1 MRLDDKVKELF
12 NISKTKAQKYIREGI
27 VKVDNKIITKPGY
40 ILKDEEKNN
49 KKEYN
54 IEIIE
59 EKNRYIYVSQGA
71 LKLKKA
77 VKEFNLE
84 EILKDNICIDIGSS
98 TGGFTEIL
106 LENDVKKVYS
116 IDVGTSQLDERL
128 KKNNKVISIENTD
141 FRNIQIDKENKFQN
155 DNIDTIVGDLSFI
168 SLKKI
173 IDKIVEIAPENM
185 ILLIKPQFEVGEDI
199 ARKYNGVIDDKK
211 KHIEIIEDIIYYYLD
226 KLNNNSVNNNKND
239 KNNENQKYIL
249 KGFTYSEILINNL
262 KEKKNIEYLMYICKT
277 RDKDKHKHK
286 NKYKEKEKNKEKN
299 KNKNE
304 DKCLKKEEEKLL
316 ENIEKIVNNAFSE
329 KHDILLKKE

>member
-27 VKVDNKIITKPGY
+27 VKIDDKIITKPGY
-40 ILKDEEKNN
+40 ILKGEEK
-49 KKEYN
+49 YN

-77 VKEFNLE
+77 VEEFNLQ

-106 LENDVKKVYS
+106 LENGVKKVYS
-116 IDVGTSQLDERL
+116 IDVGTSQLDEKL

-155 DNIDTIVGDLSFI
+155 DNINTIVADLSFI
-168 SLKKI
+168 SIKKI
-173 IDKIVEIAPENM
+173 IDKIGEISPENM

-211 KHIEIIEDIIYYYLD
+211 KHIEIIEDIISYYLD
-226 KLNNNSVNNNKND
+226 KLNNNNNNKSY
-239 KNNENQKYIL
+239 KYNENQKYIL
-249 KGFTYSEILINNL
+249 KGLTYSEILINNL
-262 KEKKNIEYLMYICKT
+262 KEKKNIEYLMYIGKDI
-277 RDKDKHKHK
+277 DKLEK
-286 NKYKEKEKNKEKN
+286 NMEKEKYNYDIKEIVEKAF
-299 KNKNE
+299 NE
-304 DKCLKKEEEKLL
+304 KIQKLL
-316 ENIEKIVNNAFSE
+316 KN
-329 KHDILLKKE
+329 

>member
-27 VKVDNKIITKPGY
+27 VKVDDKIITKPGY
-40 ILKDEEKNN
+40 ILKDLKDEEKNN
-49 KKEYN
+49 KEKYN

-77 VKEFNLE
+77 VEEFNLQ

-106 LENDVKKVYS
+106 LENGVKKVYS
-116 IDVGTSQLDERL
+116 IDVGTSQLDEKL

-141 FRNIQIDKENKFQN
+141 FRNIQIDKDNKFQN

-173 IDKIVEIAPENM
+173 IDKIVEIEPKNI

-239 KNNENQKYIL
+239 KQKYIL

-262 KEKKNIEYLMYICKT
+262 KEKKNIEYLMYIGK
-277 RDKDKHKHK
+277 
-286 NKYKEKEKNKEKN
+286 KN
-299 KNKNE
+299 KNDE
-304 DKCLKKEEEKLL
+304 FKKIDISKIQKYIINVVQKAFDEKDY
-316 ENIEKIVNNAFSE
+316 K
-329 KHDILLKKE
+329 LLKKENKNDIV

>member
-27 VKVDNKIITKPGY
+27 VKIDDKIITKPGY
-40 ILKDEEKNN
+40 ILKDEEKND
-49 KKEYN
+49 

-77 VKEFNLE
+77 VEEFNLK

-106 LENDVKKVYS
+106 LENEVKKVYS
-116 IDVGTSQLDERL
+116 IDVGTSQLDEKL

-173 IDKIVEIAPENM
+173 IDKIVEIEPENI

-211 KHIEIIEDIIYYYLD
+211 KHIEIIEDIICYYLD
-226 KLNNNSVNNNKND
+226 KLNNNSNNNNNKND
-239 KNNENQKYIL
+239 KNNENNENQKYIL

-262 KEKKNIEYLMYICKT
+262 KEKKNIEYLMYIGKKNNN
-277 RDKDKHKHK
+277 DKFKKIDISKIQ
-286 NKYKEKEKNKEKN
+286 KYIINVVQKAFDEKDYK
-299 KNKNE
+299 
-304 DKCLKKEEEKLL
+304 
-316 ENIEKIVNNAFSE
+316 
-329 KHDILLKKE
+329 LLKKENKNDIV

>member
-1 MRLDDKVKELF
+1 MRLDDRVKEIF
-12 NISKTKAQKYIREGI
+12 NISKTKAQKYIRDGI
-27 VKVDNKIITKPGY
+27 VKIDDKILTKPGY

-49 KKEYN
+49 KEKYN

-77 VKEFNLE
+77 VKKFNLE
-84 EILKDNICIDIGSS
+84 GILKDNICIDIGSS

-106 LENDVKKVYS
+106 LENGVKKVYS
-116 IDVGTSQLDERL
+116 IDVGTSQLDEKL

-141 FRNIQIDKENKFQN
+141 FRNIQVDKENKFQN

-173 IDKIVEIAPENM
+173 IDKIVEISPKNI

-211 KHIEIIEDIIYYYLD
+211 KHIEIIEDIISYYLE
-226 KLNNNSVNNNKND
+226 KLNNNSVNNNIKNKNYENN
-239 KNNENQKYIL
+239 KNNDNQKYIL
-249 KGFTYSEILINNL
+249 KGLTYSEILINNL
-262 KEKKNIEYLMYICKT
+262 KEKKNIEYLMYIGIG
-277 RDKDKHKHK
+277 
-286 NKYKEKEKNKEKN
+286 KYI
-299 KNKNE
+299 
-304 DKCLKKEEEKLL
+304 DRL
-316 ENIEKIVNNAFSE
+316 ENNIEKKEKYNYDIKEIVEKAFNE
-329 KHDILLKKE
+329 KEFKLLKK

>member
-59 EKNRYIYVSQGA
+59 EKNKYIYVSQGA

-77 VKEFNLE
+77 VKEFNLQ

-106 LENDVKKVYS
+106 LENGVKKVYS
-116 IDVGTSQLDERL
+116 IDVGTSQLDEKL
-128 KKNNKVISIENTD
+128 KRNNKVISIENTD

-155 DNIDTIVGDLSFI
+155 DNINTIVGDLSFI
-168 SLKKI
+168 SIKKI
-173 IDKIVEIAPENM
+173 IDKIGEISPENM

-211 KHIEIIEDIIYYYLD
+211 KHIEIIEDIISYYLD

-239 KNNENQKYIL
+239 KNNDNQKYIL
-249 KGFTYSEILINNL
+249 KGLTYSEILINNL
-262 KEKKNIEYLMYICKT
+262 KEKKNIEYLMYIG
-277 RDKDKHKHK
+277 KDIDRLEK
-286 NKYKEKEKNKEKN
+286 NIEKEEKEKYNYDIKEIV
-299 KNKNE
+299 
-304 DKCLKKEEEKLL
+304 EKAF
-316 ENIEKIVNNAFSE
+316 NEKI
-329 KHDILLKKE
+329 KKCQKLRIK

>member
-59 EKNRYIYVSQGA
+59 EKNKYIYVSQGA

-77 VKEFNLE
+77 VEEFNLQ

-106 LENDVKKVYS
+106 LENEVKKVYS
-116 IDVGTSQLDERL
+116 IDVGTSQLDEKL

-173 IDKIVEIAPENM
+173 IDKIVEIEPKNI

-211 KHIEIIEDIIYYYLD
+211 KHIEIIEDIICYYLD

-262 KEKKNIEYLMYICKT
+262 KEKKNIEYLMYIGK
-277 RDKDKHKHK
+277 
-286 NKYKEKEKNKEKN
+286 KN
-299 KNKNE
+299 KN
-304 DKCLKKEEEKLL
+304 DKFKKIDISKIQKYIINVVQKAFDEKDY
-316 ENIEKIVNNAFSE
+316 K
-329 KHDILLKKE
+329 LLKKENKNDIV

>member
-40 ILKDEEKNN
+40 ILKGEEK
-49 KKEYN
+49 YN

-77 VKEFNLE
+77 VEEFNLE

-106 LENDVKKVYS
+106 LENGVKKVYS
-116 IDVGTSQLDERL
+116 IDVGTSQLDEKL

-173 IDKIVEIAPENM
+173 IDKIVEISPKNI

-211 KHIEIIEDIIYYYLD
+211 KHIEIIEDIISYYLE
-226 KLNNNSVNNNKND
+226 KLNNNSVNNNINNKNYENN
-239 KNNENQKYIL
+239 KNNDNQKYIL
-249 KGFTYSEILINNL
+249 KGLTYSEILINNL
-262 KEKKNIEYLMYICKT
+262 KEKKNIEYLMYIG
-277 RDKDKHKHK
+277 KDIDGVEK
-286 NKYKEKEKNKEKN
+286 NIEKEKYNYDIKEIVEKAF
-299 KNKNE
+299 NE
-304 DKCLKKEEEKLL
+304 KEFK
-316 ENIEKIVNNAFSE
+316 
-329 KHDILLKKE
+329 LLKK

>member
-27 VKVDNKIITKPGY
+27 VKIDNKIITKPGY

-59 EKNRYIYVSQGA
+59 EENRYIYVSQGA

-77 VKEFNLE
+77 VEEFKLE

-106 LENDVKKVYS
+106 LENGVKKVYS
-116 IDVGTSQLDERL
+116 IDVGTSQLDEKL

-173 IDKIVEIAPENM
+173 IDKIVEISPENI

-211 KHIEIIEDIIYYYLD
+211 KHIEIIQDIICYYLD
-226 KLNNNSVNNNKND
+226 KLNNNSNNNYNNNNNNE
-239 KNNENQKYIL
+239 NNENQKYIL

-262 KEKKNIEYLMYICKT
+262 KEKKNIEYLMYIGK
-277 RDKDKHKHK
+277 
-286 NKYKEKEKNKEKN
+286 KN
-299 KNKNE
+299 KNY
-304 DKCLKKEEEKLL
+304 KCKKIDISKIQKYIINVVQKAFDEKDY
-316 ENIEKIVNNAFSE
+316 K
-329 KHDILLKKE
+329 LLKKENKNDIV

>member
-27 VKVDNKIITKPGY
+27 VKVDDKIITKPGY
-40 ILKDEEKNN
+40 ILKDLKDEEKNN
-49 KKEYN
+49 KEKYN

-77 VKEFNLE
+77 VEEFNLE
-84 EILKDNICIDIGSS
+84 EILKNNICIDIGSS

-106 LENDVKKVYS
+106 LENGVKKVYS
-116 IDVGTSQLDERL
+116 IDVGTSQLDEKL

-173 IDKIVEIAPENM
+173 IDKIVEIEPKNI

-211 KHIEIIEDIIYYYLD
+211 KHIEIIEDIICYYLD
-226 KLNNNSVNNNKND
+226 KLNNNSNNNNYNNNNNKND
-239 KNNENQKYIL
+239 KNNENNKNQKYIL

-262 KEKKNIEYLMYICKT
+262 KEKKNIEYLMYIGK
-277 RDKDKHKHK
+277 
-286 NKYKEKEKNKEKN
+286 KN
-299 KNKNE
+299 KNDE
-304 DKCLKKEEEKLL
+304 L
-316 ENIEKIVNNAFSE
+316 EKIDISKIQKYIINVVQKAFDE
-329 KHDILLKKE
+329 KDYKLLKKGNKNDIV

>member
-1 MRLDDKVKELF
+1 MRLDDKVKEIF

-27 VKVDNKIITKPGY
+27 VKIDDKIITKPGY
-40 ILKDEEKNN
+40 ILKDLKDEEK
-49 KKEYN
+49 YN

-59 EKNRYIYVSQGA
+59 EKNKYIYVSQGA

-77 VKEFNLE
+77 VEEFNLQ

-106 LENDVKKVYS
+106 LENGVKKVYS
-116 IDVGTSQLDERL
+116 IDVGTSQLDKEL

-173 IDKIVEIAPENM
+173 IDKIVEISPKNI
-185 ILLIKPQFEVGEDI
+185 ILLIKPQFEAGEDI

-211 KHIEIIEDIIYYYLD
+211 KHIEIIEDIISYYLE
-226 KLNNNSVNNNKND
+226 KLNISSVNNNINNKND
-239 KNNENQKYIL
+239 ENNKNNDNQKYIL
-249 KGFTYSEILINNL
+249 KGLTYSEILINNL
-262 KEKKNIEYLMYICKT
+262 REKKNIEYLMYIG
-277 RDKDKHKHK
+277 KDIGSLA
-286 NKYKEKEKNKEKN
+286 N
-299 KNKNE
+299 
-304 DKCLKKEEEKLL
+304 
-316 ENIEKIVNNAFSE
+316 NIEKEEKYNYDIKEIVEKAFNE
-329 KHDILLKKE
+329 KIQKLLKN

>member
-1 MRLDDKVKELF
+1 MRLDDRVKEIF

-27 VKVDNKIITKPGY
+27 VKVNNKRITKPGY

-49 KKEYN
+49 KEKYD

-77 VKEFNLE
+77 VEEFNLE

-106 LENDVKKVYS
+106 LENGVKKVYS
-116 IDVGTSQLDERL
+116 IDVGTSQLDEEL

-141 FRNIQIDKENKFQN
+141 FRNIQIDKDNKFRN

-173 IDKIVEIAPENM
+173 IDKIVEISPENI

-211 KHIEIIEDIIYYYLD
+211 KHMEVIEDIISYYLD
-226 KLNNNSVNNNKND
+226 KLNNNNNNNNKSYKYND
-239 KNNENQKYIL
+239 NQKYIL
-249 KGFTYSEILINNL
+249 KGLTYSEILINNL
-262 KEKKNIEYLMYICKT
+262 KEKKNIEYLMYIG
-277 RDKDKHKHK
+277 K
-286 NKYKEKEKNKEKN
+286 NRKKLDTDLEKEKNNYDVKEIVERAFN
-299 KNKNE
+299 
-304 DKCLKKEEEKLL
+304 
-316 ENIEKIVNNAFSE
+316 EKI
-329 KHDILLKKE
+329 KKCQEIKN

>member
-141 FRNIQIDKENKFQN
+141 FRNIQIDKDNKFQN

-211 KHIEIIEDIIYYYLD
+211 KHIEIIEDIICYYLD
-226 KLNNNSVNNNKND
+226 KLNNNNNNKSY
-239 KNNENQKYIL
+239 KYNENQKYIL
-249 KGFTYSEILINNL
+249 KGLTYSEILINNL
-262 KEKKNIEYLMYICKT
+262 KEKKNIEYLMYIGKDI
-277 RDKDKHKHK
+277 DKLEK
-286 NKYKEKEKNKEKN
+286 NMEKEKYNYDIKEIV
-299 KNKNE
+299 
-304 DKCLKKEEEKLL
+304 EKAFD
-316 ENIEKIVNNAFSE
+316 EKI
-329 KHDILLKKE
+329 KKCQKIKN

>member
-59 EKNRYIYVSQGA
+59 EKNKYIYVSQGA

-77 VKEFNLE
+77 VEEFNLQ

-98 TGGFTEIL
+98 TGGFTEVL
-106 LENDVKKVYS
+106 LENGVKKVYS
-116 IDVGTSQLDERL
+116 IDVGTSQLDEKL

-173 IDKIVEIAPENM
+173 IDKIVEIEPKNI

-199 ARKYNGVIDDKK
+199 ARKYNGVINDKK

-262 KEKKNIEYLMYICKT
+262 KEKKNIEYLMYIGK
-277 RDKDKHKHK
+277 
-286 NKYKEKEKNKEKN
+286 KN
-299 KNKNE
+299 KNDE
-304 DKCLKKEEEKLL
+304 FKKIDISKIQKYIINVVQKAFDEKDY
-316 ENIEKIVNNAFSE
+316 K
-329 KHDILLKKE
+329 LLKKENKNDIV

>member
-1 MRLDDKVKELF
+1 MRLDDRVKEIF

-27 VKVDNKIITKPGY
+27 VKIDDKIVTKPGY
-40 ILKDEEKNN
+40 ILKDKEKNN

-77 VKEFNLE
+77 VEEFKLK

-106 LENDVKKVYS
+106 LENGVKKVYS
-116 IDVGTSQLDERL
+116 IDVGKSQLDEKL

-141 FRNIQIDKENKFQN
+141 FRNIQIDKENKFRN

-173 IDKIVEIAPENM
+173 IDKIGEISPENM
-185 ILLIKPQFEVGEDI
+185 ILLIKPQFEAGEDI

-211 KHIEIIEDIIYYYLD
+211 KHIEIIEDIISYYLD

-239 KNNENQKYIL
+239 KNNDNQKYIL
-249 KGFTYSEILINNL
+249 KGLTYSEILINNL
-262 KEKKNIEYLMYICKT
+262 KKKKNIEYLMYIG
-277 RDKDKHKHK
+277 KDIDRLEK
-286 NKYKEKEKNKEKN
+286 NIEKEKYNYDIKEIV
-299 KNKNE
+299 
-304 DKCLKKEEEKLL
+304 EKAF
-316 ENIEKIVNNAFSE
+316 NEKI
-329 KHDILLKKE
+329 KKCQKIKN

>member
-77 VKEFNLE
+77 VKKFNLE
-84 EILKDNICIDIGSS
+84 GILKDNICIDIGSS

-106 LENDVKKVYS
+106 LENGVKKVYS
-116 IDVGTSQLDERL
+116 IDVGTSQLDEKL
-128 KKNNKVISIENTD
+128 KKNKKVISIENTD
-141 FRNIQIDKENKFQN
+141 FRNIQIDKENKFRN
-155 DNIDTIVGDLSFI
+155 DDIDTIVGDLSFI

-173 IDKIVEIAPENM
+173 IDKIVEISPENI

-199 ARKYNGVIDDKK
+199 ARKHNGVIDDKK
-211 KHIEIIEDIIYYYLD
+211 KHTEIIEDIISYYLD
-226 KLNNNSVNNNKND
+226 KLNNNNNNKNYKYND
-239 KNNENQKYIL
+239 NQKYIL
-249 KGFTYSEILINNL
+249 KGLTYSEILINNL
-262 KEKKNIEYLMYICKT
+262 KEKKNIEYLIYIS
-277 RDKDKHKHK
+277 K
-286 NKYKEKEKNKEKN
+286 NIDRLEKNIEKEEKEKYNYDIKEIVEKAF
-299 KNKNE
+299 NE
-304 DKCLKKEEEKLL
+304 KGFK
-316 ENIEKIVNNAFSE
+316 
-329 KHDILLKKE
+329 LLKK

>member
-1 MRLDDKVKELF
+1 MRLDDRVKEIF

-27 VKVDNKIITKPGY
+27 VKIDDKIITKPGY

-49 KKEYN
+49 KEKYN

-77 VKEFNLE
+77 VEEFKLE

-106 LENDVKKVYS
+106 LENEVKKVYS
-116 IDVGTSQLDERL
+116 IDVGTSQLDEKL

-141 FRNIQIDKENKFQN
+141 FRNIQIDKENKFRN

-173 IDKIVEIAPENM
+173 IDKIVEISPENI

-211 KHIEIIEDIIYYYLD
+211 KHIEIIEDIISHYLD
-226 KLNNNSVNNNKND
+226 KLNSNNNSNNKNYKYSD
-239 KNNENQKYIL
+239 NQKYIL
-249 KGFTYSEILINNL
+249 KGLIYSEILINNL
-262 KEKKNIEYLMYICKT
+262 KEKKNIEYLMYIG
-277 RDKDKHKHK
+277 KDRKKSDIDLG
-286 NKYKEKEKNKEKN
+286 KEKYNYDIKEIVEKAFNEKEFK
-299 KNKNE
+299 
-304 DKCLKKEEEKLL
+304 
-316 ENIEKIVNNAFSE
+316 
-329 KHDILLKKE
+329 LLKK

>member
-49 KKEYN
+49 

-77 VKEFNLE
+77 VEEFKLE

-106 LENDVKKVYS
+106 LENGVKKVYS

-173 IDKIVEIAPENM
+173 IDKIVEISPENM

-199 ARKYNGVIDDKK
+199 ARKYNGAIDDKK
-211 KHIEIIEDIIYYYLD
+211 KHIEIIEDIICYYLD
-226 KLNNNSVNNNKND
+226 KLNNNSNNNYYYNNNNNKNNKND

-262 KEKKNIEYLMYICKT
+262 KEKKNIEYLMYIGK
-277 RDKDKHKHK
+277 
-286 NKYKEKEKNKEKN
+286 KN
-299 KNKNE
+299 KN
-304 DKCLKKEEEKLL
+304 DKLKKIDISKIQKYIINVVQKAFDEKDY
-316 ENIEKIVNNAFSE
+316 K
-329 KHDILLKKE
+329 LLKKENKNDIV

>member
-27 VKVDNKIITKPGY
+27 VKIDDKIITKPGY
-40 ILKDEEKNN
+40 ILKDLKDEEKNN
-49 KKEYN
+49 KEKYN

-59 EKNRYIYVSQGA
+59 EKNKYIYVSQGA

-77 VKEFNLE
+77 VEEFNLQ

-106 LENDVKKVYS
+106 LENEVKKVYS
-116 IDVGTSQLDERL
+116 IDVGTSQLDEKL

-173 IDKIVEIAPENM
+173 IDKIVEIEPKNI

-262 KEKKNIEYLMYICKT
+262 KEKKNIEYLMYIGK
-277 RDKDKHKHK
+277 
-286 NKYKEKEKNKEKN
+286 KN
-299 KNKNE
+299 KNDE
-304 DKCLKKEEEKLL
+304 FKKIDISKIQKYIINVVQKAFDEKDY
-316 ENIEKIVNNAFSE
+316 K
-329 KHDILLKKE
+329 LLKKENKNDIV

>member
-1 MRLDDKVKELF
+1 MRLDDRVKEIF

-27 VKVDNKIITKPGY
+27 VKVDDKIVTKPGY
-40 ILKDEEKNN
+40 ILKDLKDEEK
-49 KKEYN
+49 YN

-77 VKEFNLE
+77 VEEFKLE

-98 TGGFTEIL
+98 TGGFTEVL
-106 LENDVKKVYS
+106 LENGVKKVYS
-116 IDVGTSQLDERL
+116 IDVGTSQLDEKL

-141 FRNIQIDKENKFQN
+141 FRNIQIDKANKFRN

-173 IDKIVEIAPENM
+173 IDKIVEIEPQNI

-211 KHIEIIEDIIYYYLD
+211 KHIEIIEDIISYYLD
-226 KLNNNSVNNNKND
+226 KLNNNNDSNNNNICYKD
-239 KNNENQKYIL
+239 NEKYIL
-249 KGFTYSEILINNL
+249 KGITYSEILINNL
-262 KEKKNIEYLMYICKT
+262 KEKKNIEYLMYIG
-277 RDKDKHKHK
+277 KDIDRLEK
-286 NKYKEKEKNKEKN
+286 NIEKEKYNYDIKEIVEKAF
-299 KNKNE
+299 NE
-304 DKCLKKEEEKLL
+304 KEFK
-316 ENIEKIVNNAFSE
+316 
-329 KHDILLKKE
+329 LLKK

>member
-1 MRLDDKVKELF
+1 MRLDDKVKEIF

-141 FRNIQIDKENKFQN
+141 FRNIQIDKENKFRN

-211 KHIEIIEDIIYYYLD
+211 KHIEIIEDIISYYLD
-226 KLNNNSVNNNKND
+226 KLNNNNSNNKNYKYSD
-239 KNNENQKYIL
+239 NQKYIL
-249 KGFTYSEILINNL
+249 KGLTYSEILINNL
-262 KEKKNIEYLMYICKT
+262 KEKKNIEYLMYIG
-277 RDKDKHKHK
+277 KDIDRLEK
-286 NKYKEKEKNKEKN
+286 NIEKEKYNYDIKEIVEKAF
-299 KNKNE
+299 NE
-304 DKCLKKEEEKLL
+304 KEFK
-316 ENIEKIVNNAFSE
+316 
-329 KHDILLKKE
+329 LLKK

>member
-1 MRLDDKVKELF
+1 MRLDDKVKEIF

-49 KKEYN
+49 KEKYN

-77 VKEFNLE
+77 VEEFNLQ

-106 LENDVKKVYS
+106 LENGVKKVYS
-116 IDVGTSQLDERL
+116 IDVGTSQLDEKL
-128 KKNNKVISIENTD
+128 KKNNKVISIENKD
-141 FRNIQIDKENKFQN
+141 FRNIQIDKENKFQD

-173 IDKIVEIAPENM
+173 IDKIVEISPKNI

-211 KHIEIIEDIIYYYLD
+211 KHIEIIEDIICYYLD
-226 KLNNNSVNNNKND
+226 KLNNNSVNNNYYNNNNNKNH

-262 KEKKNIEYLMYICKT
+262 KERKNIEYLMYIGK
-277 RDKDKHKHK
+277 
-286 NKYKEKEKNKEKN
+286 KN
-299 KNKNE
+299 KNDE
-304 DKCLKKEEEKLL
+304 FKKINISKIQKYIINVVQKAFDEKDY
-316 ENIEKIVNNAFSE
+316 K
-329 KHDILLKKE
+329 LLKKGNKNDIV

>member
-27 VKVDNKIITKPGY
+27 VKIDDKIVTKPGY
-40 ILKDEEKNN
+40 ILKDKEKNN

-77 VKEFNLE
+77 VEEFNLE

-106 LENDVKKVYS
+106 LENGVKKVYS

-141 FRNIQIDKENKFQN
+141 FRNIPIDKDNKFQN

-173 IDKIVEIAPENM
+173 IDKIGEISPENM

-199 ARKYNGVIDDKK
+199 ARKYNGVINDKK
-211 KHIEIIEDIIYYYLD
+211 KHIKIIEDIIYYYLD
-226 KLNNNSVNNNKND
+226 KLNNNNINNNNNKND

-262 KEKKNIEYLMYICKT
+262 KEKKNIEYLMYIGK
-277 RDKDKHKHK
+277 
-286 NKYKEKEKNKEKN
+286 KN
-299 KNKNE
+299 KN
-304 DKCLKKEEEKLL
+304 DKFKKIDISKIQKYIINVVQKAFEEKDY
-316 ENIEKIVNNAFSE
+316 K
-329 KHDILLKKE
+329 LLKKENKNDIV

>member
-59 EKNRYIYVSQGA
+59 EKNKYIYVSQGA

-77 VKEFNLE
+77 VKEFNLQ

-106 LENDVKKVYS
+106 LENGVKKVYS
-116 IDVGTSQLDERL
+116 IDVGTSQLDEKL
-128 KKNNKVISIENTD
+128 KRNNKVISIENTD

-155 DNIDTIVGDLSFI
+155 DNINTIVGDLSFI

-173 IDKIVEIAPENM
+173 IEKIGEISPENM

-211 KHIEIIEDIIYYYLD
+211 KHIEIIEDIICYYLD
-226 KLNNNSVNNNKND
+226 KLNNNNNNKNYKYSD
-239 KNNENQKYIL
+239 NQKYIL
-249 KGFTYSEILINNL
+249 KGLTYSEILINNL
-262 KEKKNIEYLMYICKT
+262 KEKKNIEYLMYIG
-277 RDKDKHKHK
+277 KDIDRL
-286 NKYKEKEKNKEKN
+286 EK
-299 KNKNE
+299 
-304 DKCLKKEEEKLL
+304 
-316 ENIEKIVNNAFSE
+316 NIEKEEKYNYDIKEIVEKAFNE
-329 KHDILLKKE
+329 KTKNVKKLRIK

>member
-1 MRLDDKVKELF
+1 MRLDDKVKEIF

-27 VKVDNKIITKPGY
+27 VKIEDKIITKPGY
-40 ILKDEEKNN
+40 ILKYEEK
-49 KKEYN
+49 YN

-77 VKEFNLE
+77 VEEFNLQ

-106 LENDVKKVYS
+106 LENEVKKVYS
-116 IDVGTSQLDERL
+116 IDVGTSQLDEKL

-173 IDKIVEIAPENM
+173 IDKIVEIEPKNI

-199 ARKYNGVIDDKK
+199 ARKYNGVINDKK
-211 KHIEIIEDIIYYYLD
+211 KHIEIIEDIICYYLD
-226 KLNNNSVNNNKND
+226 KLNNNSINNNNYNNNNNNNKND
-239 KNNENQKYIL
+239 KNNENQKYI
-249 KGFTYSEILINNL
+249 GITYSEILINNL
-262 KEKKNIEYLMYICKT
+262 KEKKNIEYLMYIGK
-277 RDKDKHKHK
+277 
-286 NKYKEKEKNKEKN
+286 KN
-299 KNKNE
+299 KN
-304 DKCLKKEEEKLL
+304 DKFKKIDISKIQKYIINVVQKAFDEKDY
-316 ENIEKIVNNAFSE
+316 K
-329 KHDILLKKE
+329 LLKKENKNDIV

>member
-1 MRLDDKVKELF
+1 MKKFRKENELDDLDL
-12 NISKTKAQKYIREGI
+12 
-27 VKVDNKIITKPGY
+27 DN
-40 ILKDEEKNN
+40 LEFEE
-49 KKEYN
+49 E
-54 IEIIE
+54 EIIE

-77 VKEFNLE
+77 VEEFNLQ

-106 LENDVKKVYS
+106 LENGVKKVYS
-116 IDVGTSQLDERL
+116 IDVGTSQLDEKL

-173 IDKIVEIAPENM
+173 IDKIVEIEPKNI

-211 KHIEIIEDIIYYYLD
+211 KHIEIIEDIICYYLD

-262 KEKKNIEYLMYICKT
+262 KEKKNIEYLMYIGK
-277 RDKDKHKHK
+277 
-286 NKYKEKEKNKEKN
+286 KN
-299 KNKNE
+299 KN
-304 DKCLKKEEEKLL
+304 DKFKKIDISKIQKYIINVVQKAFDEKDY
-316 ENIEKIVNNAFSE
+316 K
-329 KHDILLKKE
+329 LLKKENKNDIV

>member
-1 MRLDDKVKELF
+1 MRLDDKVKEIF

-27 VKVDNKIITKPGY
+27 VKIDDKIITKPGY

-49 KKEYN
+49 KEKYN
-54 IEIIE
+54 IQIIE

-77 VKEFNLE
+77 VKEFNLQ
-84 EILKDNICIDIGSS
+84 EILKNNICIDIGSS
-98 TGGFTEIL
+98 TGGFTEVL
-106 LENDVKKVYS
+106 LENGVKKVYS

-173 IDKIVEIAPENM
+173 IDKIVEISPENI

-262 KEKKNIEYLMYICKT
+262 KEKKNIEYLMYIGK
-277 RDKDKHKHK
+277 
-286 NKYKEKEKNKEKN
+286 KN
-299 KNKNE
+299 KN
-304 DKCLKKEEEKLL
+304 DKFKKIDILQIQKYIINVVQKAFDEKDY
-316 ENIEKIVNNAFSE
+316 K
-329 KHDILLKKE
+329 LLKKENKNDIV

>member
-1 MRLDDKVKELF
+1 MRLDDKVKEIF

-27 VKVDNKIITKPGY
+27 VKIDDKIITKPGY
-40 ILKDEEKNN
+40 ILKDEEKN
-49 KKEYN
+49 N

-77 VKEFNLE
+77 VAEFNLE

-106 LENDVKKVYS
+106 LENSVKKVYS
-116 IDVGTSQLDERL
+116 IDVGTSQLDEKL

-141 FRNIQIDKENKFQN
+141 FRNIQIDKDNKFQN

-173 IDKIVEIAPENM
+173 IDKIGEISPKNI
-185 ILLIKPQFEVGEDI
+185 ILLIKPQFEAGEDI

-211 KHIEIIEDIIYYYLD
+211 KHIEIIEDMICYYLD
-226 KLNNNSVNNNKND
+226 KLNNNSVNNNINNKNYKYSD
-239 KNNENQKYIL
+239 NQKYIL
-249 KGFTYSEILINNL
+249 KGLTYSEILINNL
-262 KEKKNIEYLMYICKT
+262 KEKKNIEYLMYIG
-277 RDKDKHKHK
+277 KDIDRLA
-286 NKYKEKEKNKEKN
+286 N
-299 KNKNE
+299 
-304 DKCLKKEEEKLL
+304 
-316 ENIEKIVNNAFSE
+316 NIEKEEKYNYDIKEIVEKAFNE
-329 KHDILLKKE
+329 KIQKLLKN

>member
-59 EKNRYIYVSQGA
+59 EKNKYIYVSQGA

-77 VKEFNLE
+77 VEEFNLQ

-98 TGGFTEIL
+98 TGGFTEVL
-106 LENDVKKVYS
+106 LENGVKKVYS
-116 IDVGTSQLDERL
+116 IDVGTSQLDEKL

-173 IDKIVEIAPENM
+173 IDKIVEIEPKNI

-199 ARKYNGVIDDKK
+199 ARKYNGVINDKK

-262 KEKKNIEYLMYICKT
+262 KEKKNIEYLMYIGK
-277 RDKDKHKHK
+277 
-286 NKYKEKEKNKEKN
+286 KN
-299 KNKNE
+299 KN
-304 DKCLKKEEEKLL
+304 DKFKKIDISKIQKYIINVVQKAFDEKDY
-316 ENIEKIVNNAFSE
+316 K
-329 KHDILLKKE
+329 LLKKENKNDIV

>member
-1 MRLDDKVKELF
+1 MRLDDKVKEIF

-27 VKVDNKIITKPGY
+27 VKIDDKIITKPGY
-40 ILKDEEKNN
+40 ILKDEEKN
-49 KKEYN
+49 N

-84 EILKDNICIDIGSS
+84 GILKDNICIDIGSS

-106 LENDVKKVYS
+106 LENGVKKVYS
-116 IDVGTSQLDERL
+116 IDVGTSQLDEKL

-173 IDKIVEIAPENM
+173 IDKIVEISPKNI
-185 ILLIKPQFEVGEDI
+185 ILLIKPQFEAGEDI

-211 KHIEIIEDIIYYYLD
+211 KHIEIIEDIISYYLE
-226 KLNNNSVNNNKND
+226 KLNNNSVNNNINNKND
-239 KNNENQKYIL
+239 NNNNDNQKYIL
-249 KGFTYSEILINNL
+249 KGLTYSEILINNL
-262 KEKKNIEYLMYICKT
+262 KEKKNIEYLIYIS
-277 RDKDKHKHK
+277 K
-286 NKYKEKEKNKEKN
+286 NIDRLEKNIEKEEKEKYNYDIKEIV
-299 KNKNE
+299 
-304 DKCLKKEEEKLL
+304 EKAF
-316 ENIEKIVNNAFSE
+316 NEKI
-329 KHDILLKKE
+329 KKCQKIKN

>member
-1 MRLDDKVKELF
+1 MRLDDKVKEIF

-27 VKVDNKIITKPGY
+27 VKIDDKIITKPGY

-77 VKEFNLE
+77 VKKFNLE
-84 EILKDNICIDIGSS
+84 GILKDNICIDIGSS

-106 LENDVKKVYS
+106 LENSVKKVYS
-116 IDVGTSQLDERL
+116 IDVGTSQLDEKL

-173 IDKIVEIAPENM
+173 IDKIVEISPENM

-211 KHIEIIEDIIYYYLD
+211 KHIEIIEDIISYYLD
-226 KLNNNSVNNNKND
+226 KLNNNSVNNNINNKND
-239 KNNENQKYIL
+239 NNNKNNENQKYIL
-249 KGFTYSEILINNL
+249 KGLTYSEILINNL
-262 KEKKNIEYLMYICKT
+262 KEKKNIEYLMYIG
-277 RDKDKHKHK
+277 KDINRLEK
-286 NKYKEKEKNKEKN
+286 NIEKEEKEKYNYDIKEIVEKAF
-299 KNKNE
+299 NE
-304 DKCLKKEEEKLL
+304 KIQKLL
-316 ENIEKIVNNAFSE
+316 KN
-329 KHDILLKKE
+329 

>member
-27 VKVDNKIITKPGY
+27 VKVDDKIITKPGY
-40 ILKDEEKNN
+40 ILKDLKDEEKNN
-49 KKEYN
+49 KEKYN

-77 VKEFNLE
+77 VEEFNLE
-84 EILKDNICIDIGSS
+84 EILKNNICIDIGSS

-106 LENDVKKVYS
+106 LENGVKKVYS
-116 IDVGTSQLDERL
+116 IDVGTSQLDEKL

-173 IDKIVEIAPENM
+173 IDKIVEIEPKNI

-199 ARKYNGVIDDKK
+199 VRKYNGVIDDKK

-226 KLNNNSVNNNKND
+226 KLNNNSINNNNNKND

-262 KEKKNIEYLMYICKT
+262 KEKKNIEYLMYIGK
-277 RDKDKHKHK
+277 
-286 NKYKEKEKNKEKN
+286 KN
-299 KNKNE
+299 KN
-304 DKCLKKEEEKLL
+304 DKFKKIDISKIQKYIINVVQKAFDEKDY
-316 ENIEKIVNNAFSE
+316 K
-329 KHDILLKKE
+329 LLKKENKNDIV

>member
-1 MRLDDKVKELF
+1 MRLDDKVKEIF

-27 VKVDNKIITKPGY
+27 VKIDDKIITKPGY
-40 ILKDEEKNN
+40 ILKDEEK
-49 KKEYN
+49 YN

-106 LENDVKKVYS
+106 LENGVKKVYS
-116 IDVGTSQLDERL
+116 IDVGTSQLDQKL

-173 IDKIVEIAPENM
+173 IDKIVEISPKNI

-211 KHIEIIEDIIYYYLD
+211 KHREIIEDIISYYLE
-226 KLNNNSVNNNKND
+226 KLNNNSVNNNINNKND
-239 KNNENQKYIL
+239 NNNNDNQKYIL
-249 KGFTYSEILINNL
+249 KGLTYSEILINNL
-262 KEKKNIEYLMYICKT
+262 KEKKNIEYLMYIGIG
-277 RDKDKHKHK
+277 KDIERLEK
-286 NKYKEKEKNKEKN
+286 NIEKEKYNYDIK
-299 KNKNE
+299 
-304 DKCLKKEEEKLL
+304 
-316 ENIEKIVNNAFSE
+316 KIVEKAFNE
-329 KHDILLKKE
+329 KGFKLLKK

>member
-1 MRLDDKVKELF
+1 MRLDDKVKEIF

-27 VKVDNKIITKPGY
+27 VKIDDKIITKPGY
-40 ILKDEEKNN
+40 ILKDEEKN
-49 KKEYN
+49 N

-77 VKEFNLE
+77 VAEFNLE

-106 LENDVKKVYS
+106 LENGVKKVYS
-116 IDVGTSQLDERL
+116 IDVGTSQLDKEL

-173 IDKIVEIAPENM
+173 IDKIVEISPKNI

-211 KHIEIIEDIIYYYLD
+211 KHIEIIEDIISYYLD
-226 KLNNNSVNNNKND
+226 KLNNNSVNNNINNKND
-239 KNNENQKYIL
+239 ENNKNNDNQKYIL
-249 KGFTYSEILINNL
+249 KGLTYSEVLINNL
-262 KEKKNIEYLMYICKT
+262 KEKKNIEYLMYIG
-277 RDKDKHKHK
+277 KDIDRLEKDIK
-286 NKYKEKEKNKEKN
+286 KEKYNYDIKEIVEKAFNEKIQ
-299 KNKNE
+299 
-304 DKCLKKEEEKLL
+304 KLL
-316 ENIEKIVNNAFSE
+316 KN
-329 KHDILLKKE
+329 

>member
-1 MRLDDKVKELF
+1 MRLDDKVKEIF

-27 VKVDNKIITKPGY
+27 VKIDDKIITKPGY
-40 ILKDEEKNN
+40 ILKDEEK
-49 KKEYN
+49 YN

-84 EILKDNICIDIGSS
+84 GILKDNICIDIGSS
-98 TGGFTEIL
+98 TGEFTEIL
-106 LENDVKKVYS
+106 LENGVKKVYS
-116 IDVGTSQLDERL
+116 IDVGTSQLDEKL

-173 IDKIVEIAPENM
+173 IDKIVEISPKNI

-211 KHIEIIEDIIYYYLD
+211 KHTEIIEDIISYYLE
-226 KLNNNSVNNNKND
+226 KLNNNSVNNNINNKND
-239 KNNENQKYIL
+239 NNNNDNQKYIL
-249 KGFTYSEILINNL
+249 KGLTYSEILINNL
-262 KEKKNIEYLMYICKT
+262 KEKKNIEYLMYIGIG
-277 RDKDKHKHK
+277 KDIERLEK
-286 NKYKEKEKNKEKN
+286 NIEKEKYNYDTK
-299 KNKNE
+299 
-304 DKCLKKEEEKLL
+304 
-316 ENIEKIVNNAFSE
+316 KIVEKAFNE
-329 KHDILLKKE
+329 KGFKLLKK

>member
-40 ILKDEEKNN
+40 ILKDLKNEEKNN
-49 KKEYN
+49 KEKYN

-59 EKNRYIYVSQGA
+59 EKNKYIYVSQGA

-77 VKEFNLE
+77 VEEFNLQ

-106 LENDVKKVYS
+106 LENEVKKVYS
-116 IDVGTSQLDERL
+116 IDVGTSQLDEKL

-173 IDKIVEIAPENM
+173 IDKIVEIEPKNI

-199 ARKYNGVIDDKK
+199 ARKYNGVINDKK

-226 KLNNNSVNNNKND
+226 KLNNNSINNNNNKND

-262 KEKKNIEYLMYICKT
+262 KEKKNIEYLMYIGK
-277 RDKDKHKHK
+277 
-286 NKYKEKEKNKEKN
+286 KN
-299 KNKNE
+299 KN
-304 DKCLKKEEEKLL
+304 DKFKKIDISKIQKYIINVVQKAFDEKDY
-316 ENIEKIVNNAFSE
+316 K
-329 KHDILLKKE
+329 LLKKENKNDIV